1 MNNRAVAKVL
11 GLVLAGIVLLEVVYV
26 VGAKIALKKLPEWVS
41 YDALQITYSDAGS
54 IVPGRVWVRD
64 FVASGHDYNMQF
76 EVRVAEAQ
84 VNVDLLAFFSRHF
97 HATKA
102 VTSGV
107 EFRMR
112 HNVETLDG
120 QRKRIAAFPAIRG
133 YDEPPVYRAPDAEPG
148 PPKDAWLIE
157 MDDVSAQVND
167 VWVVEYHYAGKGF
180 AKGGFLLNPGREFQL
195 RPSEFTWEGGALEV
209 GETLVSRE
217 TRGHVSAEIHLD
229 DVPSVSGLNFV
240 DDVKVDLDLTLEDG
254 DLSFLEVYEAK
265 TQLEKTAGNYSARL
279 RLLAEQGKL
288 RKGTRLT
295 AKFDKVTVANPSFT
309 VVTSGAVQVGAAHDA
324 ETSVI
329 EILPFEVAVKDTVL
343 GIDGSRSKSFAAKFE
358 STSARW
364 LSGTEEKPNGAFQ
377 ATFDARLE
385 PANAL
390 LGVGLGKT
398 PAEIADAMLHLPRL
412 DTRVAVYLTKGRS
425 RVELLRLAAGDI
437 AATGAWQDRA
447 AGATGAFKVS
457 TPLLDV
463 ALGLDRS
470 GVSWELQ

>member
-11 GLVLAGIVLLEVVYV
+11 GLILAGIVLLEVVYV
-26 VGAKIALKKLPEWVS
+26 VAAKVALKNLPEWVS

-64 FVASGHDYNMQF
+64 FVVSGHDYNMQF

-84 VNVDLLAFFSRHF
+84 VNVDILAFLSRHF

-102 VTSGV
+102 VASGV

-112 HNVETLDG
+112 HNVQTLDG
-120 QRKRIAAFPAIRG
+120 QRKRIGAFPAIRG

-148 PPKDAWLIE
+148 PPKEAWLIE
-157 MDDVSAQVND
+157 MDDVTAQVND
-167 VWVVEYHYAGKGF
+167 VWVVEYHYVGKGF

-195 RPSEFTWEGGALEV
+195 RPSEFTWEGGELRV
-209 GETLVSRE
+209 GEKLASRE
-217 TRGHVSAEIHLD
+217 TRGHVSTEIHLD

-265 TQLEKTAGNYSARL
+265 TELERTSGSYFARV

-288 RKGTRLT
+288 NEGTRLT
-295 AKFDKVTVANPSFT
+295 ARLDKVAVANASFT
-309 VVTSGAVQVGAAHDA
+309 VVTSGAVEVGAAHDP

-329 EILPFEVAVKDTVL
+329 EILPLEMALKDTVV
-343 GIDGSRSKSFAAKFE
+343 GMDGSRSKSFAAKLA
-358 STSARW
+358 SSSARW
-364 LSGTEEKPNGAFQ
+364 LPATTDTPNGAFQ
-377 ATFDARLE
+377 ATFDAQLA

-398 PAEIADAMLHLPRL
+398 PAAIADALLHLPRL

-463 ALGLDRS
+463 ALALDRS
-470 GVSWELQ
+470 GVNWELE

>member
-11 GLVLAGIVLLEVVYV
+11 GLVLAGVILLEVVYI

-54 IVPGRVWVRD
+54 VVPGRVWVRD

-76 EVRVAEAQ
+76 EVRAAEAQ
-84 VNVDLLAFFSRHF
+84 VNVDLLAFLSRHF

-120 QRKRIAAFPAIRG
+120 QDKRIAAFPEIRG
-133 YDEPPVYRAPDAEPG
+133 YQGPPVYPGPDPEPG
-148 PPKDAWLIE
+148 PPQDAWIIE
-157 MDDVSAQVND
+157 MDNVTAQVDD

-180 AKGGFLLNPGREFQL
+180 AKGGFRLDPGRAFHL
-195 RPSEFTWEGGALEV
+195 RPSEFTWEGGELVV
-209 GETLVSRE
+209 GETYVSRK
-217 TRGHVSAEIHLD
+217 TRGHVNAEIHLE
-229 DVPSVSGLNFV
+229 DVPSVSGLSFV
-240 DDVKVDLDLTLEDG
+240 DDVDVDLDLSLEDG
-254 DLSFLEVYEAK
+254 DLAFLQVYQAA
-265 TQLEKTAGNYSARL
+265 TQLKKTAGSYSAHL
-279 RLLAEQGKL
+279 RLLAERGKVQE
-288 RKGTRLT
+288 GSRLM
-295 AKFDKVTVANPSFT
+295 AKFDKVAVANPSLT
-309 VVTSGAVQVGAAHDA
+309 VVTSGVVDVGAAHDA
-324 ETSVI
+324 DASVV
-329 EILPFEVAVKDTVL
+329 EIRPFEVAVKDTVV
-343 GIDGSRSKSFAAKFE
+343 GIDGSRSKSFVAQFK
-358 STSARW
+358 SSSARW
-364 LSGTEEKPNGAFQ
+364 LSPTPDKPDGAFQ
-377 ATFDARLE
+377 ATIDAQLQ

-390 LGVGLGKT
+390 LGVALGKL

-425 RVELLRLAAGDI
+425 RVELLKLAAGDI

-463 ALGLDRS
+463 ALALDRG
-470 GVSWELQ
+470 GVSWQLE